1 VRGERPR
8 LPGLPA
14 HPDQGTNAMAAKSEI
29 VSAPTTPREAA
40 QPAVTPSRSRIGP
53 HVAGVL
59 SYLVPGLGQIVQGR
73 VAKGLLFF
81 VCIYALFFY
90 GLFLG
95 SGTATLQA
103 APATSSDKGHAE
115 EPATVVHRVS
125 GSVFLPDS
133 TENLGSS
140 LYNRPQFLAQFWVGI
155 AAWPAIYQYLV
166 FDKNET
172 YADNRLGGFMRQPGG
187 ALKSADSSPGG
198 RQVSTSDE
206 DLNAVFTTNDKM
218 MELGWVFSVIAGV
231 LNIMVIYDAVAGPA
245 FPATPRTP
253 SPKPET

>member
-1 VRGERPR
+1 
-8 LPGLPA
+8 
-14 HPDQGTNAMAAKSEI
+14 MAAKSEI

-73 VAKGLLFF
+73 VAKGVLFF

-103 APATSSDKGHAE
+103 APSTSSDKGHAE

-187 ALKSADSSPGG
+187 ALKSADSSFGEPAGEYQRRGSQCRLHHQRQDDGAGLGLQCHRRGAQHHGNLRRRRRAGLPGHTTHSLSQAG
-198 RQVSTSDE
+198 
-206 DLNAVFTTNDKM
+206 DL
-218 MELGWVFSVIAGV
+218 
-231 LNIMVIYDAVAGPA
+231 
-245 FPATPRTP
+245 R
-253 SPKPET
+253 